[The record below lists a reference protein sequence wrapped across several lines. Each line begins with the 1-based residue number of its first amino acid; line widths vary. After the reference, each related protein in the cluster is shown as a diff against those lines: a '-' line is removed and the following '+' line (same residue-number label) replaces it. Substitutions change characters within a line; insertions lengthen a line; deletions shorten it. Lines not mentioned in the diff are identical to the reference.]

1 MKRFVRNLTTSA
13 AMREDETPLQTGSA
27 ESKRSYSAAVT
38 LGEIQLGSVCV
49 LTCFAH
55 SAASNHS
62 HFYDPVE
69 QRALG
74 RRTLGD
80 RRHVVDETHGFL
92 LGEAGTVPN

>member
-1 MKRFVRNLTTSA
+1 
-13 AMREDETPLQTGSA
+13 MREDKTPLKTGAA

-38 LGEIQLGSVCV
+38 LREIQLGSMRV

-62 HFYDPVE
+62 HFYDPVG
-69 QRALG
+69 QRAVG
-74 RRTLGD
+74 RRALGD

-92 LGEAGTVPN
+92 LGDA